1 MYTLMNPAL
10 YLVFNA
16 ISFIL
21 WSLAV
26 AFVFPLRRSRRTAVL
41 VLLLALALYI
51 SLILFPYFTNARM
64 LGGFLAL
71 LIPALILYEGK
82 WYGKALVASLVMLSG
97 GAEELLAYQVL
108 PEGIVFSSPQIST
121 QIFIYLLFLFLSLFF
136 LSAIVLIS
144 RAIRRRGNPGELSRA
159 SFLFMLFPI
168 SQYAAFSGWFSPIT
182 TETMTIPPS
191 LLLVLGLEILAD
203 VGLVYALLATAR
215 SGELRAQNRLL
226 QSQVTAQQEYYAN
239 LTEHYRDV
247 RRMRH
252 DIDNHLYT
260 IQALLEDG
268 KTDDAARYAGQ
279 LHEAQQSAKPTL
291 AGCEN
296 SVVASFL
303 LHRQKELLRKSIT
316 LSCNVVLPAQFN
328 LPEMD
333 LICALGNLLDN
344 AADACTGCDDK
355 EILLQVDVRKPYLSI
370 SVQNAYSAERSSQK
384 LRRIPEM
391 ERGVGQEILRQL
403 AEKYDGE
410 FHTAI
415 DASRYIATLILKTA
429 AEDAPR

>member
-1 MYTLMNPAL
+1 M
-10 YLVFNA
+10 
-16 ISFIL
+16 
-21 WSLAV
+21 
-26 AFVFPLRRSRRTAVL
+26 
-41 VLLLALALYI
+41 
-51 SLILFPYFTNARM
+51 
-64 LGGFLAL
+64 
-71 LIPALILYEGK
+71 
-82 WYGKALVASLVMLSG
+82 
-97 GAEELLAYQVL
+97 
-108 PEGIVFSSPQIST
+108 FSSPQIST